1 MTREEEIQE
10 AWYRYKFP
18 VPIHPCPSKEF
29 IAGFNAGEKFAD
41 RHPAKKQTV
50 TIDAWVAR
58 DNHVNNIS
66 NTDLFLSRIHPLRN
80 IYHEIWTALGAIP
93 LPQDIFSDI
102 TWENSPKKIKVTIE
116 LEEEQ

>member
-10 AWYRYKFP
+10 AAEEYAKGSPNATLRHKA
-18 VPIHPCPSKEF
+18 F
-29 IAGFNAGEKFAD
+29 IDGAEWAD
-41 RHPAKKQTV
+41 EHPAKKQTV

-66 NTDLFLSRIHPLRN
+66 DTDLFLSRIHPLRD
-80 IYHEIWTALGAIP
+80 IYHEIWTTLGAIP

-102 TWENSPKKIKVTIE
+102 TWNNEPKKVKVTIE
-116 LEEEQ
+116 LEDEE